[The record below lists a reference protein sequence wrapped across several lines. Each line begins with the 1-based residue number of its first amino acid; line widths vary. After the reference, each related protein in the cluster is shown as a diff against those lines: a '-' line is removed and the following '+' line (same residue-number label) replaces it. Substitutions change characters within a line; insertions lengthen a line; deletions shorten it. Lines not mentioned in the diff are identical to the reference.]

1 MHLICA
7 TLQLNAQDDVYIVAR
22 CLSLGLGIHLHPYC
36 ICIDSP
42 EASLLDIAI
51 STAKSSCSDT
61 LFVGHLRRHVGQFK
75 KLFKMH
81 YTNVTHVCIY
91 PNC

>member
-7 TLQLNAQDDVYIVAR
+7 TLQLNAHDDVYIVAR
-22 CLSLGLGIHLHPYC
+22 CLSLGLGLHLHPYC

-51 STAKSSCSDT
+51 STTKISCCDT
-61 LFVGHLRRHVGQFK
+61 FFVGHLSIYVEQFQK
-75 KLFKMH
+75 
-81 YTNVTHVCIY
+81 VV
-91 PNC
+91 